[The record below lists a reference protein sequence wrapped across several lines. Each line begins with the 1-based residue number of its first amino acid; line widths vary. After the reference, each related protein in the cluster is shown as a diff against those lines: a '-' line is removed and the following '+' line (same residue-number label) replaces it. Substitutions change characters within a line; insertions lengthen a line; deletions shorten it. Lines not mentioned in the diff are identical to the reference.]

1 MKVYIPLHLKKYF
14 VKSYEKVVH
23 DLDFSMQNINHY
35 KEAHLYFK
43 HIFNE
48 LYWQFVLKKLIFKM
62 RDKNEESLNTLCMAA
77 R

>member
-1 MKVYIPLHLKKYF
+1 MKVYIPLHLKKCF
-14 VKSYEKVVH
+14 VKSYERVEN

-48 LYWQFVLKKLIFKM
+48 LYWQFVLKKLIFKI
-62 RDKNEESLNTLCMAA
+62 RDKYEESLNTLCMAA